1 MNYDYSPFNPVVWG
15 VFVAAWVVILII
27 GNAYRKKHRF
37 DEFNRKK

>member
-15 VFVAAWVVILII
+15 VFVAAWAIILVI

-37 DEFNRKK
+37 EEYDRKK